1 MRRRFYKQSI
11 PTQNLDSFLDILT
24 NTVGVLMFVGLFVS
38 VVAVQSA
45 TIVRTP
51 VVSDSDKVPQ
61 FFEVRGNKVIPLD
74 STTVN
79 REFTNFSNSLPSC
92 DEPELPINLD
102 VYSYQYYQQQR
113 QEYHNCINNK
123 ISQVKNFRI
132 QTAHYEI
139 RINLNSSIGL
149 IYEPLRSDSGES
161 TQELMQVSSE
171 FHSLL
176 KTFNPQTDYL
186 AFIVRPDSFVAFR
199 RAREIAWQKGFDV
212 GWEPMQQDV
221 PIEFSSQG
229 RAVSVQ

>member
-1 MRRRFYKQSI
+1 MRRRTYKQSI

-51 VVSDSDKVPQ
+51 LVSDSDKSPQ

-74 STTVN
+74 HATVN
-79 REFTNFSNSLPSC
+79 REFTDFSNSLPSC
-92 DEPELPINLD
+92 NEPELPLD
-102 VYSYQYYQQQR
+102 LDIYSYQYYQQQL
-113 QEYHNCINNK
+113 QEYRNCLAHK
-123 ISQVKNFRI
+123 IAQVKNFRV
-132 QTAHYEI
+132 QTSHYQV
-139 RINLNSSIGL
+139 RINLNSSLGL
-149 IYEPLRSDSGES
+149 IYEPLSNESGES
-161 TQELMQVSSE
+161 IQELAQVSSE

-176 KTFNPQTDYL
+176 KTWNPQTDYL
-186 AFIVRPDSFVAFR
+186 AFIVRPDSFAAFR

-229 RAVSVQ
+229 RAVGVQ